1 MPIALI
7 LHIFDNFWIACR
19 NMMIEAARIARGEI
33 SPLSELN
40 PENFDAII
48 FPGGAGV
55 GKNL

>member
-1 MPIALI
+1 
-7 LHIFDNFWIACR
+7 
-19 NMMIEAARIARGEI
+19 MMIEAARIARGSI
-33 SPLSELN
+33 SALSELD